1 MLFCR
6 LFLWHSV
13 AHTPSSASAQGS
25 FNSKLQNSE
34 SLFQRTHQIK
44 NIISCCSF
52 CRLYFFI
59 CFLLRRPHKPA
70 KSLNDDFSVGWW
82 KQYMMHARKH
92 AHAPRE
98 RVWREVWRMPNIHI
112 NTIYTQMEY
121 HQWSNISRCAHCL
134 HIWIFIF
141 VTRTIHSKLLGR
153 KWMLLSSFFQS
164 FFLFHSLTLAFP
176 LASISHLFFTT
187 FCPIRMA
194 KNHFTS
200 SAKQSSNRRASKRS
214 QSI

>member
-13 AHTPSSASAQGS
+13 AHTPSPASAQGS

-92 AHAPRE
+92 THRE

-121 HQWSNISRCAHCL
+121 HQWSNISRCAYCL
-134 HIWIFIF
+134 HTWIFIF

-153 KWMLLSSFFQS
+153 KWMLLSSFFRS
-164 FFLFHSLTLAFP
+164 FCFILSYSCLSSSLHQPLVFYDFLP
-176 LASISHLFFTT
+176 D
-187 FCPIRMA
+187 
-194 KNHFTS
+194 KNGQKPFYLLGETEL
-200 SAKQSSNRRASKRS
+200 K
-214 QSI
+214 